1 MKRIP
6 GILIVLGAILLSLS
20 MAAAEP
26 SAPEQELNVLEA
38 YSYDYSDNLYWGF
51 GGLIDDLYR
60 QDVDSID
67 TDYVGL
73 SQVQKQEM
81 REHPESWL
89 KAWIRVRFPALPK
102 EEDWLKYWSPL
113 WFPGMDGDINLW
125 LQQET
130 EMPVGVL
137 LEKIRVQNADDIGI
151 YCKNI
156 IIVAG
161 NNLVSE
167 EKQNTGTGYME
178 VLIEKRQRNEE
189 EIDAAI
195 RQAQVYA
202 AKPGNNNTE
211 YTVSMDACSRE
222 TIISENEIK
231 LYCAGYYPVPI
242 DSVYFDYEEGS
253 QLPIP
258 ADLLKDLKKH
268 PEKYELMKLDLRMD
282 KNMPWGVCSILPK
295 IYREENNVCFFYDD
309 DGDSPVALND
319 WLRNGNEL
327 RLGGFFLLLNRDIE
341 EESRNEIIR
350 GLDLELEFSTEF
362 AGEIYWDGNTEGKWG
377 YSGPRFVK
385 KIDMSDAEYM
395 VLKARAYSYDC
406 ASAPGWGIGDIYEE
420 GSEFEDDE
428 PEKTEYSRLSYSDLK
443 ENDWIRCWVRIQI
456 KPCIQ
461 FVGISDS
468 ILSGKAALLTNVR
481 VENANDVRLFPL
493 ESLYYSATGVELEAR
508 GVKRD
513 ADEWILEILV
523 RADDSDHLDE
533 RLKTARI
540 LFDCVIPGDEEF
552 EEDEGTVIEGLLI
565 DMQAVERQEYDPR
578 EDLAFYLGGLEEDP
592 DPLSIFIHNSSFDTD
607 SLTQK
612 ERDLILAN
620 PDQQV
625 VYNLDVRCTN
635 NSPWPVYGLCAHL
648 REDDQI
654 VLAMLISGN
663 ENCENNNVWPGETEE
678 YFGILIICDKSIP
691 ADEVLRIVSE
701 KIYYTVSTEAVGK
714 VDYYDR
720 IESIID
726 LGKRFEVGINADSAG
741 EVR

>member
-6 GILIVLGAILLSLS
+6 GILILLGAILLSLS
-20 MAAAEP
+20 VAVAEP
-26 SAPEQELNVLEA
+26 SSPERELNVLEA

-60 QDVDSID
+60 QEADLID

-73 SQVQKQEM
+73 SQVQKQDI
-81 REHPESWL
+81 REHPVNWL
-89 KAWIRVRFPALPK
+89 KAWIRIRFPALPQ

-113 WFPGMDGDINLW
+113 WFPGMDGDINFW
-125 LQQET
+125 LDQET

-137 LEKIRVQNADDIGI
+137 LEKVRIQNADDLGI

-161 NNLVSE
+161 NNLVSK
-167 EKQNTGTGYME
+167 EKQITGTGYME

-202 AKPGNNNTE
+202 VKPENSTE
-211 YTVSMDACSRE
+211 YTVSMDTCFRE
-222 TIISENEIK
+222 TLFSANEMQ

-242 DSVYFDYEEGS
+242 NPADFHYGEYST
-253 QLPIP
+253 LPMP
-258 ADLLKDLKKH
+258 ADLLTNLQKH

-295 IYREENNVCFFYDD
+295 IYREGNNVCFFYV
-309 DGDSPVALND
+309 GESDSPVAIND
-319 WLRNGNEL
+319 CLENGKGL
-327 RLGGFFLLLNRDIE
+327 HLDGFFLLLSRDINE
-341 EESRNEIIR
+341 EKREEMIR

-362 AGEIYWDGNTEGKWG
+362 AGEIWWDGETDGKWG

-385 KIDMSDAEYM
+385 KIDMSKAECM
-395 VLKARAYSYDC
+395 AVEARAYSYDC
-406 ASAPGWGIGDIYEE
+406 ASAPGWGIGDIYKE
-420 GSEFEDDE
+420 GSEFEEDE
-428 PEKTEYSRLSYSDLK
+428 PEETQYPRLSYSDLK
-443 ENDWIRCWVRIQI
+443 AHDWLRCWVRLQI
-456 KPCIQ
+456 EPCIE
-461 FVGISDS
+461 FVGISGS
-468 ILSGKAALLTNVR
+468 ILSGKAARLTNVR

-493 ESLYYSATGVELEAR
+493 ESLYYSATGAELEVR
-508 GVKRD
+508 GVNQN
-513 ADEWILEILV
+513 ADEWILELLV
-523 RADDSDHLDE
+523 PTDDTDNLDK
-533 RLKTARI
+533 RLKNARI
-540 LFDCVIPGDEEF
+540 LFDCVILGDKEF
-552 EEDEGTVIEGLLI
+552 EEGEGTVIEGLPI

-578 EDLAFYLGGLEEDP
+578 EGLVFCIGGLEEDP
-592 DPLSIFIHNSSFDTD
+592 DPLTSFIYNSDFDTD

-612 ERDLILAN
+612 ERDLILTN

-648 REDDQI
+648 REDDRI
-654 VLAMLISGN
+654 VLAMLVNGN
-663 ENCENNNVWPGETEE
+663 EGCHNNNVWPGDTEG
-678 YFGILIICDKSIP
+678 YFGIRIICEKSIP